1 MIDIRQK
8 AYLDEINESVRL
20 SIKVGFVIDGYLT
33 EVVLWVIVYFWSYSV
48 AKKTTKSSSVLNNRY
63 TGIMSLKIPVQTK
76 KALSLKW

>member
-33 EVVLWVIVYFWSYSV
+33 EVVLWVIVYF
-48 AKKTTKSSSVLNNRY
+48 
-63 TGIMSLKIPVQTK
+63 
-76 KALSLKW
+76 